1 MDRRNWLAAIA
12 SATLVAACSST
23 PIASPL
29 ASTGAPTASVAPSP
43 SLASPSPSAVPS
55 ASTSPSASASAS
67 AATFTS
73 PLYGYTVTL
82 PAGWTAQPAT
92 VRWDGQGAPGNDDPA
107 VDRFLGTG
115 TASAFGF
122 AAPMSSDLTGYAT
135 EVIARNA
142 KFHGETCPPKPEST
156 EQTTVGSEP
165 SAFIAWNCGI
175 LINLAV
181 TLHQGTG
188 YEFVFRDPGVHQATD
203 PTDRATFDSILGS
216 VSFGS

>member
-1 MDRRNWLAAIA
+1 
-12 SATLVAACSST
+12 
-23 PIASPL
+23 
-29 ASTGAPTASVAPSP
+29 
-43 SLASPSPSAVPS
+43 
-55 ASTSPSASASAS
+55 
-67 AATFTS
+67 
-73 PLYGYTVTL
+73 
-82 PAGWTAQPAT
+82 
-92 VRWDGQGAPGNDDPA
+92 
-107 VDRFLGTG
+107 
-115 TASAFGF
+115 
-122 AAPMSSDLTGYAT
+122 MSSDLSGYAT

>member
-1 MDRRNWLAAIA
+1 MARRNWLAAIM
-12 SATLVAACSST
+12 SATLVAACSS
-23 PIASPL
+23 SPL
-29 ASTGAPTASVAPSP
+29 ASPLSSTPTAPVAPSASVAS
-43 SLASPSPSAVPS
+43 SSPSAV
-55 ASTSPSASASAS
+55 TSPSSSASASASAS

-82 PAGWTAQPAT
+82 PAGWTAQAAT
-92 VRWDGQGAPGNDDPA
+92 VKWDGQGAPGNDDPA

-115 TASAFGF
+115 SASAFGF
-122 AAPMSSDLTGYAT
+122 AAPISSDLSGYAT
-135 EVIARNA
+135 DVIARNA
-142 KFHGETCPPKPEST
+142 KFHGDTCPPKPDST

-165 SAFIAWNCGI
+165 GAFIAWNCGI